1 LGCPDERGEE
11 TVVNLLPGPEQL
23 EIIAAA
29 GEFLAER
36 MPVERIRGNRDAEV
50 PVPEGLWQ
58 ECAELGLL
66 TLGLDEEFGGSGR
79 SVDDE
84 ALLFIELGKRLAPGP
99 FLACTLAAR
108 VAARCGD
115 AALAQRIG
123 SGAATVALAV
133 LRGDGDVDPPHPV
146 KGTFDLF
153 EPAGA
158 SHALVVARGGAALIG
173 MDSFGSQSG
182 VDAADPG
189 TRICSATV
197 ESADPLHWLPAEED
211 WTWGRAAVLA
221 AAYLTGLAAAA
232 AALAT
237 EHAKTREQFGKPIGV
252 HQAIKHAC
260 VDMEIAASAA
270 QAQTLF
276 AAIAVANGRAD
287 ALLQVLS
294 AATVAGSAA
303 VDNAAAGIQ
312 VFGGMGYTFENDMH
326 LYLKRAHVFRH
337 LFGEPTDVLAELLA
351 QERAQ

>member
-1 LGCPDERGEE
+1 M
-11 TVVNLLPGPEQL
+11 NLLPGAEQL
-23 EIIAAA
+23 EIITAAA
-29 GEFLAER
+29 KFLAER
-36 MPVERIRGNRDAEV
+36 MPVERIRANRHAEA
-50 PVPEGLWQ
+50 PISDSLWR

-66 TLGLDEEFGGSGR
+66 TLGLDEESGGSGR
-79 SVDDE
+79 PLDDE
-84 ALLFIELGKRLAPGP
+84 ALVFVELGKRLAPGP
-99 FLACTLAAR
+99 FLACTLGAR

-115 AALAQRIG
+115 GALAQRIG
-123 SGAATVALAV
+123 SGASLVALAV
-133 LRGDGDVDPPHPV
+133 LRGDGHVRPV

-158 SHALVVARGGAALIG
+158 SYALLVARSGAALVDI
-173 MDSFGSQSG
+173 DSFGALAP
-182 VDAADPG
+182 VTAADPG
-189 TRICSATV
+189 TRMSTATV
-197 ESADPLHWLPAEED
+197 ESAEPLHWLPADDE
-211 WTWGRAAVLA
+211 WIWGRAMVLT

-232 AALAT
+232 AASAT

-260 VDMEIAASAA
+260 VNMEIAAEAA
-270 QAQTLF
+270 QAQTFF
-276 AAIAVANGRAD
+276 AAIAVADGRTD

-294 AATVAGSAA
+294 AVTVAGSAA

-351 QERAQ
+351 QDRAQ

>member
-1 LGCPDERGEE
+1 M
-11 TVVNLLPGPEQL
+11 NLLPGPDQL

-36 MPVERIRGNRDAEV
+36 MPVERIRGTRDAEA
-50 PVPEGLWQ
+50 PLPETLWR
-58 ECAELGLL
+58 ECGELGLL

-79 SVDDE
+79 PIDDE

-115 AALAQRIG
+115 VALAERIG
-123 SGAATVALAV
+123 SGQTPVALGV
-133 LRGDGDVDPPHPV
+133 LRGDGDVRPI

-158 SHALVVARGGAALIG
+158 SHALVVARSGAALVGI
-173 MDSFGSQSG
+173 DSFGPLSR
-182 VDAADPG
+182 VAAADPG
-189 TRICSATV
+189 TRMSSATV
-197 ESADPLHWLPAEED
+197 ESAEPLHWLPVED
-211 WTWGRAAVLA
+211 GWIWGRATVLA
-221 AAYLTGLAAAA
+221 AAYLTGLAGAA

-252 HQAIKHAC
+252 HQAIKHSC

-276 AAIAVANGRAD
+276 AAIALAGGRAD

-312 VFGGMGYTFENDMH
+312 VFGGIGYTFENDMH

-351 QERAQ
+351 QDSAQ

>member
-1 LGCPDERGEE
+1 M
-11 TVVNLLPGPEQL
+11 NLLPGTEQL
-23 EIIAAA
+23 EIVAAA
-29 GEFLAER
+29 GAFLAER
-36 MPVERIRGNRDAEV
+36 MPIEAIRSNRDAEA
-50 PVPEGLWQ
+50 PVSETLWR

-66 TLGLDEEFGGSGR
+66 TLGLDEDFGGSGR
-79 SVDDE
+79 SFDDE
-84 ALLFIELGKRLAPGP
+84 ALLFVELGRRLAPGP

-108 VAARCGD
+108 VAAGCGD
-115 AALAQRIG
+115 LELAERIG
-123 SGAATVALAV
+123 TGLAPVALAV
-133 LRGDGDVDPPHPV
+133 LRGDGDVRPI

-158 SHALVVARGGAALIG
+158 SHALVVDRSGAALVDIAA
-173 MDSFGSQSG
+173 FGTLTS
-182 VDAADPG
+182 VIVADPG
-189 TRICSATV
+189 VRLCSGAV
-197 ESADPLHWLPAEED
+197 ESADPLHWQAAADEPIWE
-211 WTWGRAAVLA
+211 RATVLA

-232 AALAT
+232 ADLAT

-252 HQAIKHAC
+252 NQAIKHAC

-276 AAIAVANGRAD
+276 AAIALADGRSD

-294 AATVAGSAA
+294 AVTVAGSAA
-303 VDNAAAGIQ
+303 VDNAASGIH

-351 QERAQ
+351 QDRAQ

>member
-1 LGCPDERGEE
+1 
-11 TVVNLLPGPEQL
+11 VNLLPGSDQL
-23 EIIAAA
+23 EIVAAA

-36 MPVERIRGNRDAEV
+36 MPVDRIRANRHVEA
-50 PVPEGLWQ
+50 PVPETLWR
-58 ECAELGLL
+58 ECAQLGLL
-66 TLGLDEEFGGSGR
+66 TLGLDEESGGSGR
-79 SVDDE
+79 PFDDE
-84 ALLFIELGKRLAPGP
+84 VLLFIELGKRLAQGP
-99 FLACTLAAR
+99 FLAGTLAAR

-115 AALAQRIG
+115 TALAERIG
-123 SGAATVALAV
+123 TGDGMVALAV
-133 LRGDGDVDPPHPV
+133 LRGDGGAQPV

-158 SHALVVARGGAALIG
+158 PYALVVARSGSALVDIE
-173 MDSFGSQSG
+173 SFGRLTPVIAS
-182 VDAADPG
+182 DPG
-189 TRICSATV
+189 TRMATATV
-197 ESADPLHWLPAEED
+197 ESAEPLHWLPAQDE
-211 WTWGRAAVLA
+211 WIWPRAMVLS
-221 AAYLTGLAAAA
+221 AAYLTGIATAAAA
-232 AALAT
+232 AAT

-260 VDMEIAASAA
+260 VDMLIAADAA

-276 AAIAVANGRAD
+276 AGIALADGRAD

-303 VDNAAAGIQ
+303 VDNPAAGIQ

-351 QERAQ
+351 QDRAQ

>member
-1 LGCPDERGEE
+1 MD
-11 TVVNLLPGPEQL
+11 LLPGPEQL
-23 EIIAAA
+23 EIVAAA

-36 MPVERIRGNRDAEV
+36 MPIERIRASRDAEA
-50 PVPEGLWQ
+50 PMPAALWR

-79 SVDDE
+79 PIDDE
-84 ALLFIELGKRLAPGP
+84 ALLFIELGRRLAPGP

-115 AALAQRIG
+115 TALAERIG
-123 SGAATVALAV
+123 SGAAMVALAV
-133 LRGDGDVDPPHPV
+133 SRGDGDIRPV
-146 KGTFDLF
+146 KGTFDVF

-158 SHALVVARGGAALIG
+158 SHALVVGRDGAGL
-173 MDSFGSQSG
+173 
-182 VDAADPG
+182 VDIASLGPLSPGAAADPG
-189 TRICSATV
+189 TRIASATV
-197 ESADPLHWLPAEED
+197 ESAEPLHWLPAGDE
-211 WTWGRAAVLA
+211 WIWGHATVLA
-221 AAYLTGLAAAA
+221 AAYLTGLAAAG
-232 AALAT
+232 AALAI

-260 VDMEIAASAA
+260 VDMEIAAEAA
-270 QAQTLF
+270 QAQTFF
-276 AAIAVANGRAD
+276 AAIALGSGRTD

-294 AATVAGSAA
+294 AVTVAGSAA

-351 QERAQ
+351 QDRAQ